1 MKLIFA
7 IVSKDDKTAVSRHL
21 VEAGF
26 SVTKLS
32 SQGGFLQA
40 GNITFLIGTED
51 DKVDTCIRIIKEQSQ
66 TRKEVVAGDMMYG
79 GIGVWDTVPLE
90 VTVGGATIFV
100 VDVERFEKV

>member
-7 IVSKDDKTAVSRHL
+7 IVSKDDKSNVNHHL
-21 VEAGF
+21 IEAGF
-26 SVTKLS
+26 SVTRLS

-40 GNITFLIGTED
+40 GNTTLLIGTED
-51 DKVDTCIRIIKEQSQ
+51 ERVDDCIRIIEEYSK

-100 VDVERFEKV
+100 VNVERFEKV